1 MKAVHPYLNFAG
13 HTEEAFEFY
22 QSVFGGELAIM
33 RYRDMGDGGGMSI
46 PESDLDKIANVGL
59 SLGNGTD
66 LMGTDVLDSIGQSLS
81 VGNNYSIVLDV
92 ESEEEGR
99 RLFDTLSAGGDISMP
114 LMRTEWAQLFGDFK
128 DQFGVQWMINYTG
141 DVA

>member
-1 MKAVHPYLNFAG
+1 MKAIHPYLNFAG
-13 HTEEAFEFY
+13 NTEEAFEFY
-22 QSVFGGELAIM
+22 RSVFGGELSIM
-33 RYRDMGDGGGMSI
+33 RYRDMADDGGMSI

-66 LMGTDVLDSIGQSLS
+66 LMGTDVLDSLGQSLS

-99 RLFDTLSAGGDISMP
+99 RLFESLSAGGEIGMP
-114 LMRTEWAQLFGDFK
+114 FMRTEWAELFGDFK
-128 DQFGVQWMINYTG
+128 DRFGVQWMVNYTG